1 MNFKAAVFDLDG
13 TLTDPKEGIT
23 RCVSYALEHFGIKRD
38 PDSLT
43 CFIGPPLKEQFMKYA
58 ALSERD
64 AVRAVEIYRERFA
77 PIGLFENKIYGGIL
91 PMLEKLR
98 SLGVVMAIATSKP
111 KVFAVQIAEKYGI
124 APYMTEIVGSELDG
138 TLTDK
143 ALVIK
148 KAMELLK
155 AGESAVHE
163 FVLRPNDK
171 EDIIMVGDREHDCI
185 GAKKNGIGCIG
196 VLYGYSEPGELRRA
210 RASKIVS
217 DTDELCSALVG
228 IIDGGQA

>member
-1 MNFKAAVFDLDG
+1 MFLLAEYILFDLDG

-98 SLGVVMAIATSKP
+98 SLGAVMAIATSKP

-124 APYMTEIVGSELDG
+124 APYMTEIVGSELNG

-148 KAMELLK
+148 KAMELFG
-155 AGESAVHE
+155 A
-163 FVLRPNDK
+163 DK
-171 EDIIMVGDREHDCI
+171 EHTIMVGDREHDCI

-210 RASKIVS
+210 GASKIVS

>member
-1 MNFKAAVFDLDG
+1 MFLLAEYILFDLDG

-77 PIGLFENKIYGGIL
+77 PIGLFENKIYDGIL

-98 SLGVVMAIATSKP
+98 SLGAVMAIATSKP

-148 KAMELLK
+148 KAMELLG
-155 AGESAVHE
+155 A
-163 FVLRPNDK
+163 DK
-171 EDIIMVGDREHDCI
+171 EHTIMVGDREHDCI

-196 VLYGYSEPGELRRA
+196 VLYGYSEPGELKRA
-210 RASKIVS
+210 GALKIVS
-217 DTDELCSALVG
+217 DTDGLCSALVG

>member
-1 MNFKAAVFDLDG
+1 MFLLAEYILFDLDG

-98 SLGVVMAIATSKP
+98 SLGAVMAIATSKP

-148 KAMELLK
+148 KAMELLG
-155 AGESAVHE
+155 A
-163 FVLRPNDK
+163 NK
-171 EDIIMVGDREHDCI
+171 EHTIMVGDREHDCI

-210 RASKIVS
+210 GASKIVS
-217 DTDELCSALVG
+217 DMDELCSALVG

>member
-1 MNFKAAVFDLDG
+1 MFLLAEYILFDLDG

-98 SLGVVMAIATSKP
+98 SLGAVMAIATSKP

-148 KAMELLK
+148 KAMELLG
-155 AGESAVHE
+155 A
-163 FVLRPNDK
+163 DK
-171 EDIIMVGDREHDCI
+171 EHTIMVGDREHDCI

>member
-1 MNFKAAVFDLDG
+1 MFLLAEYILFDLDG

-98 SLGVVMAIATSKP
+98 SLGAVMAIATSKP

-148 KAMELLK
+148 KAMELLG
-155 AGESAVHE
+155 A
-163 FVLRPNDK
+163 NK
-171 EDIIMVGDREHDCI
+171 EHTIMVGDREHDCI